1 MRKKEILMPPGQ
13 KTRLA
18 KAMGVTRQMVWK
30 ALTYESDTT
39 LAKKIRYTARKEFGG
54 LEAKNN

>member
-1 MRKKEILMPPGQ
+1 MPPGQ